1 MSIINKSSNKKSGKN
16 AEKFAEDLKKVLK
29 KFKETKL
36 GEYDNINLD
45 YYKTFV
51 KKKSN
56 FTDKFSVMDECI
68 SKLKIAVKEFDNVCT
83 KFTKTF
89 SEGGLLSIS
98 NIYLK
103 KISSGAKQFYRD
115 LVRLES
121 AENKKICQENMKKF
135 SKSNNSLRKFIF
147 GAAECKV
154 NGVRNSAKIQDEKVK
169 NLMSEIADYLGKFP
183 AVYANYTSECFTD

>member
-1 MSIINKSSNKKSGKN
+1 MYTTKDSYKKFSKKS
-16 AEKFAEDLKKVLK
+16 EEFASALEKVLK

-68 SKLKIAVKEFDNVCT
+68 SKLKIAVKELDNVCT

-121 AENKKICQENMKKF
+121 AENKKICQENIKKF
-135 SKSNNSLRKFIF
+135 SKSNNS
-147 GAAECKV
+147 
-154 NGVRNSAKIQDEKVK
+154 
-169 NLMSEIADYLGKFP
+169 LGKFP
-183 AVYANYTSECFTD
+183 AVYANYPSECFTD

>member
-1 MSIINKSSNKKSGKN
+1 MNTTEDTYQKSGKKS
-16 AEKFAEDLKKVLK
+16 EEFASALEKVLK

-51 KKKSN
+51 EKKSN

-68 SKLKIAVKEFDNVCT
+68 SRLKIAVKELGSVCA
-83 KFTKTF
+83 KFTKSF

-103 KISSGAKQFYRD
+103 KISGDAKLFCRD
-115 LVRLES
+115 LERLEP
-121 AENKKICQENMKKF
+121 AESKKICQENIKKF
-135 SKSNNSLRKFIF
+135 SKSSSSLRKSIS
-147 GAAECKV
+147 AAADCKIKV
-154 NGVRNSAKIQDEKVK
+154 IRRSAKIQDEKVK
-169 NLMSEIADYLGKFP
+169 NIMNEIADYLGKFP
-183 AVYANYTSECFTD
+183 AVYANYTIECFTD